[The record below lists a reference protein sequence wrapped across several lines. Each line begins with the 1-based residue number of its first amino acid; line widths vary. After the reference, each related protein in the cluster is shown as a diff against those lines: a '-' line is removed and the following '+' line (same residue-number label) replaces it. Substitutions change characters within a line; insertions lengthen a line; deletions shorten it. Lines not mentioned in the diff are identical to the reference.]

1 MIAPLLL
8 TQFGHT
14 HQRLG
19 TPRWLGEIYPYVDVN
34 LNPGIPDFSHEGVK
48 IHNFLPNLGS
58 SHGTTPGTRLFV
70 LFIVVEDKARMA
82 KAAIGQIC
90 SSNSM
95 AANLAQC
102 VKLVGQ
108 AAKAGAKILFLPEA
122 SDYIGTSAAES
133 ISLARPISSS
143 PFVTGLQAA
152 AAQHNVAVHVG
163 IHVPT
168 EEKAQDPATPN
179 PSLNPLLGTTT
190 PTVPTKLANRTIY
203 IQPNGAIHPTGSY
216 DKIHLFDYAT
226 LRESASIAA
235 GRCLIPPIP
244 SPVGRLGSLI
254 CFDLRFP
261 EPALH
266 LTRSRARD
274 GGSGPA
280 QILLYPSAFT
290 VPTGRAH
297 WEVLIR
303 ARAIETQSYVV
314 AAAQVGAHNAEASP
328 SSESEKKKP
337 RVSYGHSMVVDPW
350 GRVILEMKGVRPDWD
365 GENSEDAV
373 EDGAVGELGVVEI
386 DLEEWERVREK
397 MPLVR
402 RTDVYPD
409 VCSKGDA

>member
-1 MIAPLLL
+1 
-8 TQFGHT
+8 
-14 HQRLG
+14 
-19 TPRWLGEIYPYVDVN
+19 
-34 LNPGIPDFSHEGVK
+34 
-48 IHNFLPNLGS
+48 
-58 SHGTTPGTRLFV
+58 
-70 LFIVVEDKARMA
+70 MA
-82 KAAIGQIC
+82 KAPAVMKAKADYGPLWSSEEQAIGQIC

-102 VKLVGQ
+102 VKLVSQ
-108 AAKAGAKILFLPEA
+108 AAKAGAKAHKNSNEISHHHDTTIPSRENADTATTIQILFLPEA

-179 PSLNPLLGTTT
+179 PNPNPPLGSTT
-190 PTVPTKLANRTIY
+190 PTTPTKLANRTIY

-235 GRCLIPPIP
+235 GRCLVPPIP

-266 LTRSRARD
+266 LTRSRTRD
-274 GGSGPA
+274 G
-280 QILLYPSAFT
+280 
-290 VPTGRAH
+290 
-297 WEVLIR
+297 
-303 ARAIETQSYVV
+303 
-314 AAAQVGAHNAEASP
+314 
-328 SSESEKKKP
+328 
-337 RVSYGHSMVVDPW
+337 
-350 GRVILEMKGVRPDWD
+350 
-365 GENSEDAV
+365 
-373 EDGAVGELGVVEI
+373 
-386 DLEEWERVREK
+386 
-397 MPLVR
+397 
-402 RTDVYPD
+402 
-409 VCSKGDA
+409 